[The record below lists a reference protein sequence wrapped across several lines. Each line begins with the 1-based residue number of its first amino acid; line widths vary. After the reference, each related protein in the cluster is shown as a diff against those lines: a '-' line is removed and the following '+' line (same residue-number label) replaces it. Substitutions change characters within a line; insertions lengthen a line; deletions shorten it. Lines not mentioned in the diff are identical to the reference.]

1 MFFLEQQSTLTQPE
15 PDSESQPMRSGSTG
29 SSAGASSSSLS
40 PGVFN
45 DIGALFDR
53 DKSVREIC
61 GIANNLS
68 VDEKFAILSNHIA
81 PPEF

>member
-1 MFFLEQQSTLTQPE
+1 
-15 PDSESQPMRSGSTG
+15 MRSGSAG

-68 VDEKFAILSNHIA
+68 VDEKFAMLSNHNA
-81 PPEF
+81 PCTCCFSLYLLSWVSTQV